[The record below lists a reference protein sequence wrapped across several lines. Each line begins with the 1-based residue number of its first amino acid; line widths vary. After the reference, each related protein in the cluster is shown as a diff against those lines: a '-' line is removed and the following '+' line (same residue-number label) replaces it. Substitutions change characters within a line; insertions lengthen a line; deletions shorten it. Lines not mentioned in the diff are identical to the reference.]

1 MDWGVNEYVAVG
13 SAVLAVISL
22 IFNWMVVRKQ
32 TELQTATLR
41 VEMDSEVIAWS
52 QEAIDAVSD
61 GVALAR
67 GRGSD
72 GYNSPGEYRRIV
84 SEASQRLSSLADRGR
99 LFFPNHQHE
108 THGSQN
114 EAAFRGFR
122 QPILDAM
129 VFACARLDRMDA
141 SLTTPDVQ
149 TADYLVKCR
158 RLLVSEAQNAIDPR
172 RNREMLNRLDAGRKN
187 DDVSAFRAAAEIGE
201 EMEALFPGFLT
212 ERRDERWIAAREAMS
227 RRR

>member
-1 MDWGVNEYVAVG
+1 MEWGVNEYVAVG
-13 SAVLAVISL
+13 SALLAVISL
-22 IFNWMVVRKQ
+22 VFNWLVVNKQ

-67 GRGSD
+67 GRGAE
-72 GYNSPGEYRRIV
+72 GYTPGEFRRTV

-108 THGSQN
+108 THGAQK
-114 EAAFRGFR
+114 ERAFQGYR
-122 QPILDAM
+122 QPILDAV
-129 VFACARLDRMDA
+129 VFACARLDRMDTT
-141 SLTTPDVQ
+141 LTTPDTA

-158 RLLVSEAQNAIDPR
+158 RLLVSEAQNAVDPR
-172 RNREMLNRLDAGRKN
+172 RSREMLDRLDVGRR
-187 DDVSAFRAAAEIGE
+187 DDKVSAFRTAAEIGE
-201 EMEALFPGFLT
+201 EMEALFPGFLL
-212 ERRDERWIAAREAMS
+212 ERRDEAWIAARQQMS